1 METMSSS
8 LNQILHD
15 TFRVRPEE
23 LKRTSLSFIYLF
35 MAVGSFIV
43 ARITRDVL
51 FLEIPNYK
59 AQLPLTYIGIAMS
72 VSVIM
77 FSYAK
82 VERILRRDRTNLIT
96 LTALIAVTLA
106 FRAALEQQSYTIYWA
121 FYIWVEIFG
130 AFIIVQ
136 FWTFTNEIFHAR
148 QAKRLFAIIGGG
160 GVLAN
165 IAFGL
170 LVKRYVNEIG
180 TENLLF
186 IIAGCLVIC
195 LLAVFSLGKNAQAE
209 LEAALQKRPGKSK
222 RQRQSSQSNTVF
234 KTKHVRLIAAAIML
248 TYLVSTLVDYQ
259 FKVIIGESI
268 SEMNARTQYFGAFFL
283 YTGILGATIQF
294 TVTARLLER
303 FGVLPALLL
312 LPIAMGIGSIGLL
325 LAPALLSG
333 LWAVSISKGSETVL
347 RYTVT
352 DSTMQL
358 LYLPLPPDSRGRAK
372 TFIDGVL
379 KYVAIGGAGLLL
391 SILVGTFKNL
401 TGIPFGFELS
411 ANSMSWIVLA
421 TLATWATTL
430 IALRREYVISLVKT
444 LKRRRLNFKD
454 AGFQISDEATIQTLQ
469 DALRSDSMGQ
479 VLHALELL
487 PAISPKAK
495 APMNAPVAE
504 LLNHPSE
511 DVRMAALNYLQGHGN
526 IHVDMIAPLLED
538 GSPPVRAAAVLCY
551 CALSREKSQT
561 RIQTMLQDWDK
572 KVRASAVAGLIRY
585 GGLDGVLACAEVLK
599 RMLTSPSRKTR
610 EYAAWILG
618 EVGVQ
623 NFYQPLIPL
632 LNDSSENV
640 RLAAIDAAGRLRTP
654 ELIPELVKQ
663 FSHPRLAMSTVKS
676 LARFGPSVQNEII
689 PILDDLTQPPE
700 LRAHLARVLARL
712 DSPESAELLAE
723 HLADESIH
731 VRLAVVQALT
741 MLVANRPEMP
751 IELAASDQAILNEA
765 KLWYRLLFT
774 IEDLKQFSNSEMVE
788 EAIKDKQK
796 SVTRQLL
803 ALLGLKYQASTIE
816 LVTRNLESQHVA
828 TRANA
833 LEVLDNL
840 LTKEDKEFI
849 IPILEDGPIQDKLEI
864 GSVIFGLSSRSNDD
878 RLLELLEGP
887 DHWLG
892 ACAAMLV
899 GISGIEKMEE
909 PVAKLLQSSNAVC
922 RESAIVAISRLG
934 KIESW
939 KKSIEP
945 LLTDEAAHVRR
956 HARHVLQPA

>member
-1 METMSSS
+1 MTSS
-8 LNQILHD
+8 LYQILHD
-15 TFRVRPEE
+15 TLRVRPEE
-23 LKRTSLSFIYLF
+23 LKRTGLSFLYLF
-35 MAVGSFIV
+35 MAVGSFIM

-77 FSYAK
+77 YSYAK
-82 VERILRRDRTNLIT
+82 VERVLRRDRTNTIT
-96 LTALIAVTLA
+96 LVLLILVTLG
-106 FRAALEQQSYTIYWA
+106 FRAALEKQSYTIYWA

-130 AFIIVQ
+130 AFLIVQ

-186 IIAGCLVIC
+186 IISGCLVIC
-195 LLAVFSLGKNAQAE
+195 LIAVLNLGKNARAE
-209 LEAALQKRPGKSK
+209 LEASQQKRPGTSK
-222 RQRQSSQSNTVF
+222 RARQLASPQAIF
-234 KTKHVRLIAAAIML
+234 KTKHVRLIASAVML

-283 YTGILGATIQF
+283 YTGILGASIQF

-303 FGVLPALLL
+303 FGVLPALIL
-312 LPIAMGIGSIGLL
+312 LPIAMGMGSIGLL
-325 LAPALLSG
+325 LAPALISG

-372 TFIDGVL
+372 AVIDGVL

-401 TGIPFGFELS
+401 TGIPFGLDLS
-411 ANSMSWIVLA
+411 ANSMSYIVLL
-421 TLATWATTL
+421 TLVVWITVL
-430 IALRREYVISLVKT
+430 VALRREYVISLVKT

-469 DALRSDSMGQ
+469 GALLSDSMGQ

-487 PAISPKAK
+487 PSISPKAK
-495 APMNAPVAE
+495 APLNEPVTA
-504 LLNHPSE
+504 LLEHPSE
-511 DVRMAALNYLQGHGN
+511 DVRMAALHYLQGHGN

-551 CALSREKSQT
+551 CALSREKSQN
-561 RIQTMLQDWDK
+561 RIQAMLQDWDK

-599 RMLTSPSRKTR
+599 KMLTSPSLKTR

-623 NFYQPLIPL
+623 NFYQPLVPL
-632 LNDSSENV
+632 LNDSSEHV

-663 FSHPRLAMSTVKS
+663 FAFPRLAMTTVKA
-676 LARFGPSVQNEII
+676 LAKFGPSVQDELV

-723 HLADESIH
+723 HLADENIH

-774 IEDLKQFSNSEMVE
+774 IEDLKKIPNIKLVE
-788 EAIKDKQK
+788 DAIKDKQK

-803 ALLGLKYQASTIE
+803 ALLGLKYQASTME
-816 LVTRNLESQHVA
+816 LVSRNLESQHIA
-828 TRANA
+828 TRSNA

-849 IPILEDGPIQDKLEI
+849 IPMLEDGPVQDRLDI
-864 GSVIFGLSSRSNDD
+864 GHNTFGLSSRSNND

-892 ACAAMLV
+892 SCAAILV
-899 GISGIEKMEE
+899 GISKLENMEKS
-909 PVAKLLQSSNAVC
+909 VGRLLESPNAVC

-934 KIESW
+934 KTPEW
-939 KKSIEP
+939 KESIEP

-956 HARHVLQPA
+956 YARFALDAV